1 MKAITYASYF
11 GSYSADEIAKIMG
24 QNNEENTLTYGRSDE
39 VSQGNFAIYF
49 LASKPYLKNINN
61 FKHFES

>member
-39 VSQGNFAIYF
+39 VSQGNFAAYRT
-49 LASKPYLKNINN
+49 KNV
-61 FKHFES
+61 FC